1 MAQGERE
8 GEVGEGETGG
18 GEGRSGAE
26 RSPLLLDHAG
36 MDHAV
41 FLWRLGVAE
50 MCDAECALAPPLP
63 WGALIA

>member
-1 MAQGERE
+1 MRGRGRSERE
-8 GEVGEGETGG
+8 RQGG

-50 MCDAECALAPPLP
+50 MRDAECALAPPLP